1 MTKQKRRK
9 FAAEFKTKVAIMAIQ
24 GHKTINEIA
33 AEFGIHPN
41 MVTNW
46 KKQLLENAVTAFS
59 DKAAR
64 TEKDFEEERD
74 RLYRQIG
81 QLQVENDWIKK
92 KMGHLD

>member
-1 MTKQKRRK
+1 MTKQKRRR
-9 FAAEFKTKVAIMAIQ
+9 FTAEFKARVAIMAIQ

-33 AEFGIHPN
+33 AEFGVHPN

-46 KKQLLENAVTAFS
+46 KKQMLENAVTAFS

-64 TEKDFEEERD
+64 TEKDFEAERD

>member
-1 MTKQKRRK
+1 MTQKRRK
-9 FAAEFKTKVAIMAIQ
+9 FTAEFKARVAIMAIR

-33 AEFGIHPN
+33 AEFGVHPN

-46 KKQLLENAVTAFS
+46 KKQMLENAVTAFG

-64 TEKDFEEERD
+64 TEKDFEAERD

>member
-1 MTKQKRRK
+1 MTQKRRR
-9 FAAEFKTKVAIMAIQ
+9 FTAEFKAKVAIIAIQ

-33 AEFGIHPN
+33 AEFKIHPN

-46 KKQLLENAVTAFS
+46 KKQMLENAVTAFS